1 MLRLELHG
9 TTDVGRSRRRN
20 EDAVAVD
27 PDRGLA
33 VVADGMGGHPA
44 GDVAS
49 ALAVEAICRAWGADE
64 GDGPEAVSSTAPEAS
79 SFPAGERM
87 EEAVRGAN
95 EEILREG
102 EARPERSGMG
112 TTVTAVQVDADRK
125 EWVVG
130 HVGDSRAYLW
140 RDQELQPLTRDH
152 TPLQDEVDA
161 GRLSREEARIHPMSH
176 VLSQALG
183 TQRRVEPQIRT
194 GACRPGDLFL
204 LCTDGLLAALSEEEI
219 EALVRRG
226 AEDSLEDLASV
237 LVDEAN
243 DRGAPDNVTVALVRV
258 RPA

>member
-1 MLRLELHG
+1 L
-9 TTDVGRSRRRN
+9 
-20 EDAVAVD
+20 
-27 PDRGLA
+27 DRGLA

-49 ALAVEAICRAWGADE
+49 SLAVKAILRAWGASDGE
-64 GDGPEAVSSTAPEAS
+64 GPDPDPSSTAEGSAL
-79 SFPAGERM
+79 PAGERM
-87 EEAVRGAN
+87 EEAVQGAN
-95 EEILREG
+95 EAILREG
-102 EARPERSGMG
+102 EERPERSGMG
-112 TTVTAVQVDADRK
+112 TTVTALQVDADRE

-152 TPLQDEVDA
+152 TPLQEEVDA

-194 GACRPGDLFL
+194 GACLPGDLFL
-204 LCTDGLLAALSEEEI
+204 LCSDGLLAALSEEEI
-219 EALVRRG
+219 EALVRQG
-226 AEDSLEDLASV
+226 AEGTLEALAAT
-237 LVDEAN
+237 LVAEAN

-258 RPA
+258 RPT